1 MNKRKFLL
9 YAMFLFF
16 GVGQA
21 QTTDVAPDATGM
33 NLSAQQWCQNVVMG
47 WNLGNSFESGGGE
60 TGWGN
65 PKTTR
70 EMIQAVKKAGF
81 NAIRIP
87 VRWTEQLSN
96 SSTMTVKD
104 AWLARVKEVVDWAL
118 AEDMYVIINTHHEA
132 WLDRN
137 PFYSKQTE
145 NNRKLAALWKCIA
158 TYFRNY
164 DERLA
169 FAGTNETIALV
180 NGQENWGSPTKEYQE
195 VQNSYNQTFVDAVRQ
210 TGGKN
215 YYRHLVV
222 QTYACNGYYGL
233 NGFTIP
239 NDPAEGRLSVEF
251 HCYDPY
257 EYAGE
262 GTYYYWGDE
271 YKAKGKKVPTS
282 NEKTMTDY
290 FNRIRNA
297 WGKKGLGIVMGEYG
311 VTCHYTNDDKQTQ
324 MENEQYFMKCMV
336 SAARENGFAAFVWDN
351 NGFGNGKEKF
361 GIFRRGN
368 MSVGNEYTL
377 KGICEGAG
385 TEYKEPENHGGG
397 PDITIE
403 GGDVLF
409 EGNDMMDWGNGL
421 QFNIPGSEIA
431 KYGKD
436 IVIYLVYTLDFTD
449 YNMIQ
454 FFFGDWKS
462 NPSFFVDGKEI
473 TKEYIPSDIHG
484 VSNGDVCIST
494 ITLSQDVYNEAV
506 TKGFVIQG
514 HGVRLNQVVLA
525 NKTGIEEIK
534 DETLKMKD
542 SPVYNLNGQ
551 LVESSKLNV
560 QSAKLPKGIYI
571 SNGKK
576 YVAK

>member
-1 MNKRKFLL
+1 
-9 YAMFLFF
+9 
-16 GVGQA
+16 
-21 QTTDVAPDATGM
+21 M

-47 WNLGNSFESGGGE
+47 WNLGNSFESEGGE

-70 EMIQAVKKAGF
+70 QMIQAVKKAGF

-96 SSTMTVKD
+96 SSTMTVND

-169 FAGTNETIALV
+169 FAGTNETTV
-180 NGQENWGSPTKEYQE
+180 NWANPTTEHQA
-195 VQNSYNQTFVDAVRQ
+195 VQNSYNQTFVDAVRA

-222 QTYACNGYYGL
+222 QTYACSPYHGL

-239 NDPAEGRLSVEF
+239 NDPVEGRLSVEY
-251 HCYDPY
+251 HYYDPY
-257 EYAGE
+257 GYGLLTENPSQN
-262 GTYYYWGDE
+262 YYYWGKA
-271 YKAKGKKVPTS
+271 YKDKGKVPAD
-282 NEKTMTDY
+282 NEDTQAGLFD
-290 FNRIRNA
+290 RIQNA
-297 WGKKGLGIVMGEYG
+297 WGKKGLGVVMGEYG
-311 VTCHYTNDDKQTQ
+311 VTNHYQEADKLTQ
-324 MENEQYFMKCMV
+324 QENMQYYLKTTV
-336 SAARENGFAAFVWDN
+336 SNARKRGFAAFVWDN
-351 NGFGNGKEKF
+351 NGFGNGNEQF
-361 GIFRRGN
+361 GIFKRWQN
-368 MSVGNEYTL
+368 MAVGNEFFL

-385 TEYKEPENHGGG
+385 TEYKEPEHHEGIDN
-397 PDITIE
+397 IE
-403 GGDVLF
+403 GGDVIW
-409 EGNDMMDWGNGL
+409 EGDAMMDWGNGL

-436 IVIYLVYTLDFTD
+436 IVIYLVYTLDYTD

-454 FFFGDWKS
+454 FFFGDWKT

-506 TKGFVIQG
+506 NKGFVIQG